1 MPRHMEAWMDG
12 VALST
17 LGAIL
22 IQQVH
27 EDAPALEITE
37 GERPGRYGLRL
48 LTRKRQTLKVTIEV
62 ALRERFDLALRARLL
77 EDLAAWAQG
86 SVLELSNHPE
96 RRLQVQCTGEP
107 TLGEVRDYTSSI
119 RMEFTAHA
127 VPYWEDCSS
136 SGIAV
141 SGSSGSGTLL
151 IPGTVPAPVSLTVKP
166 TGGQLTSFSVTV
178 GGQQITLAGLSV
190 ARNSLLFFERDAR
203 DDLAIRSGTGSLLS
217 KRSAASVDDLL
228 VAPGKTTV
236 SFTANTACTVTFSV
250 RGRWA

>member
-1 MPRHMEAWMDG
+1 MPRHVDAWMDG

-22 IQQVH
+22 IQHVY

-48 LTRKRQTLKVTIEV
+48 LTLKRQTLKVTIEA

-96 RRLQVQCTGEP
+96 RRLLVKCTGEP
-107 TLGEVRDYTSSI
+107 TLGEVRDYTANI

-127 VPYWEDCSS
+127 VPYWEDKTS
-136 SGIAV
+136 SGIAL
-141 SGSSGSGTLL
+141 SGSSGTGTLL
-151 IPGTVPAPVSLTVKP
+151 IPGTVHTPVGMTVKP
-166 TGGQLTSFSVTV
+166 TGGALTSFAVTV
-178 GGQQITLAGLSV
+178 AGQQITLAGLNV
-190 ARNSLLFFERDAR
+190 ARNNLLFFERDAR

-217 KRSAASVDDLL
+217 KRSAASADDLL
-228 VAPGKTTV
+228 AAPGKTTV